1 MAEVHSF
8 FFWIVCAFE
17 GGKLEQDIGNV
28 ASLHLNF
35 EA

>member
-8 FFWIVCAFE
+8 FSWIVCAFE
-17 GGKLEQDIGNV
+17 GKLEQDIGNV